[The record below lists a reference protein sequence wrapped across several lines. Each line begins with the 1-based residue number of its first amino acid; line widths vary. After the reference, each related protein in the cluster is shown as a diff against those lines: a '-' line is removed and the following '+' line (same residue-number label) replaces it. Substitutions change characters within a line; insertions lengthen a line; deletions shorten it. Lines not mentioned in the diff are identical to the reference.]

1 MQNLKKKWTKREL
14 SSLGFFT
21 ILVIIPI
28 LHFFVFYIG
37 TNLNSLLL
45 AFTNNEGFKLD
56 YFKLFFEEIQLT
68 GATAT
73 LREGILN
80 SLTIFAM
87 SIVIILPASLLFSYF
102 LYKKILFHKYFRIV
116 FFLPNIISAVVLVA
130 LYENIVNEAV
140 SPLMQSIFN
149 MPNKPLLLGS
159 TKYAFKTVLVY
170 LIWLGLAANMVI
182 YSGTMARIPV
192 EVVESAHI
200 DGIGFLR
207 ELWSIVLPLIWP
219 TLSVVLLLAIVSI
232 FNSDGPILLMTQGK
246 NGTYTLPYW
255 IYEKTVIGNN
265 LNYGAAVGLAF
276 TCLSIPIML
285 VSRYVFSKLDNE
297 VDY

>member
-45 AFTNNEGFKLD
+45 AFTNNEGFTLD

-149 MPNKPLLLGS
+149 MPNKPLLLGIEGEHYSINEQNEYTELENS
-159 TKYAFKTVLVY
+159 TNYAAFSTSVSWAIKNGDLTEGGVPEREKAITDAWEERVVMNPTITFVFDDTNVKSYMSAVDSVLADY
-170 LIWLGLAANMVI
+170 IPMLQLGLVDDVDATIDECVQKCYDAGLQNI
-182 YSGTMARIPV
+182 YD
-192 EVVESAHI
+192 E
-200 DGIGFLR
+200 
-207 ELWSIVLPLIWP
+207 
-219 TLSVVLLLAIVSI
+219 
-232 FNSDGPILLMTQGK
+232 FNTQYDAWVATRG
-246 NGTYTLPYW
+246 
-255 IYEKTVIGNN
+255 
-265 LNYGAAVGLAF
+265 
-276 TCLSIPIML
+276 
-285 VSRYVFSKLDNE
+285 
-297 VDY
+297 